1 MLSTD
6 GELTVCRCRVE
17 DVVVSV
23 LDGRLLK
30 VEICDGSV
38 PPRRLHVAELPP
50 GVAHRLLCHVTGSG
64 SAYVH
69 ERPRDAGL
77 ALEFPAGGRSVA
89 VGLPNSPI
97 HTVRHADK
105 TRPSC
110 LDYANSILFTT
121 STSNV
126 KKLQRDQNALA
137 RIVLAN
143 LRSTPVAS
151 LILRL
156 HWLPVALRI
165 RYKLATTC
173 ITYKPLSVAQPTY
186 LHLLLQQH
194 QPTRSLRS
202 GSQNLLALPTLSSE
216 FGRHAFS
223 FSYCAPS
230 VWDKL
235 PLSIRSLNS
244 FNSFKP
250 HLKTNLVNQT

>member
-77 ALEFPAGGRSVA
+77 ALEFAAGGRSVA
-89 VGLPNSPI
+89 VGLPNSSI

-126 KKLQRDQNALA
+126 KKL
-137 RIVLAN
+137 
-143 LRSTPVAS
+143 
-151 LILRL
+151 
-156 HWLPVALRI
+156 
-165 RYKLATTC
+165 
-173 ITYKPLSVAQPTY
+173 
-186 LHLLLQQH
+186 
-194 QPTRSLRS
+194 
-202 GSQNLLALPTLSSE
+202 
-216 FGRHAFS
+216 
-223 FSYCAPS
+223 
-230 VWDKL
+230 
-235 PLSIRSLNS
+235 
-244 FNSFKP
+244 
-250 HLKTNLVNQT
+250 